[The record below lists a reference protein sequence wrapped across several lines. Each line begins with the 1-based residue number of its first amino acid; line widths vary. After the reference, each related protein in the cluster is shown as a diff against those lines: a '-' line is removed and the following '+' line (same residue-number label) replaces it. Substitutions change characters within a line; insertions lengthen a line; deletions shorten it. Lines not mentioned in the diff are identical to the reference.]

1 MLLSVCRVLARMPE
15 AVVYTMA
22 VQPGGSEVKEHPQLH
37 RTFKSSLRSVRLCF
51 ITEQSKYEH
60 ISSGAGCGRGVVI
73 IFHQL
78 ASMFISIGL

>member
-1 MLLSVCRVLARMPE
+1 MHE
-15 AVVYTMA
+15 AMVYTMA

-37 RTFKSSLRSVRLCF
+37 STFKSSLRGMRLCF

-78 ASMFISIGL
+78 ACVHFHRPLSKHCHLPVSG